1 MSHGVADESARQRAL
16 DTYRIV
22 DTLPEPAYDDIAR
35 LASAVC
41 DAPIALVS
49 LIDRDRQWFKA
60 NVGMEGTGTRR
71 DLAFCNHAID
81 SPGQLMEVTDAA
93 LDARFVDNPL
103 VTGGQQLRFYAGVPL
118 VTPGGQAIGTVCVMD
133 RKPRVLDQVQRDALA
148 ALARMTMNLLD
159 GCDRE
164 RTLERTMLL
173 ATPATAAPASPGQ
186 PEVDRGMC
194 TVAIFEVM
202 GLPGWAARSGER
214 VVEKALQQ
222 MEDALHEC
230 LPKAGGDV
238 VNRVTGSP
246 EYIAV
251 LQGTDTGAAL
261 ERLHERVLALER
273 EAGVRVL
280 MGSAHTVSVHEPL
293 EAVYQRA
300 DLALSAEK
308 DQASGAHADAPADH

>member
-22 DTLPEPAYDDIAR
+22 DTLPEQAYDDIVR
-35 LASAVC
+35 LATAVC

-103 VTGGQQLRFYAGVPL
+103 VTGGQHLRFYAGVPL
-118 VTPGGQAIGTVCVMD
+118 VTPGGQAIGTICVMD

-173 ATPATAAPASPGQ
+173 AAQAPSGPSQ
-186 PEVDRGMC
+186 VDRGMC
-194 TVAIFEVM
+194 TVAIFEVT
-202 GLPGWAARSGER
+202 GLPGWAARIGER
-214 VVEKALQQ
+214 AVEKSLEQVG
-222 MEDALHEC
+222 DALHDC
-230 LPKAGGDV
+230 LSPSGGDV
-238 VNRVTGSP
+238 INRVTGSP

-251 LQGTDTGAAL
+251 LQGADTGDTL
-261 ERLHERVLALER
+261 RRLHERVLALEH
-273 EAGVRVL
+273 EAGVHVL
-280 MGSAHTVSVHEPL
+280 MGSARTVSASEPL

-300 DLALSAEK
+300 DRALSAEK
-308 DQASGAHADAPADH
+308 DKASGAHADPPADH